1 MRNIEEDLFVKLDVV
16 KVAMNNEFR
25 KMLTNLGNKG
35 NMIIQKV
42 NFNANQ
48 E

>member
-16 KVAMNNEFR
+16 KVAMNIEFR

-42 NFNANQ
+42 NFNASQ